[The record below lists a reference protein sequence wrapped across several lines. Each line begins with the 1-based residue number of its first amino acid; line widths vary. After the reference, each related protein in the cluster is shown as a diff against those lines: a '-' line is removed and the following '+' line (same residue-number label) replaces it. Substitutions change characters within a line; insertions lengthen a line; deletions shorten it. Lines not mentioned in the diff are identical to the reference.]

1 MPAMPNPIVA
11 PVLAYA
17 SRLRFPTLFKITLGL
32 MLLSWLL
39 PDPLPFLDEIATA
52 LAMLVLANWRLPKGQ
67 EATPPDRE
75 PVTLEGESRRE

>member
-1 MPAMPNPIVA
+1 MANPIIA
-11 PVLAYA
+11 PIVGYA

-67 EATPPDRE
+67 DTPLPSRE
-75 PVTLEGESRRE
+75 PVIVEGESRRE